1 MMTPHN
7 PTGKAKSFF
16 GGTGFGARGTVL
28 GSPPARARVE
38 KFDAHAGDGSRR
50 GRTNTVIGS
59 E

>member
-1 MMTPHN
+1 MMLVLN
-7 PTGKAKSFF
+7 PSGKEKSFF
-16 GGTGFGARGTVL
+16 GGGGFGERGTFL
-28 GSPPARARVE
+28 GIPPARARVE